1 MSNTVLDNKDIE
13 LMKQILLSGN
23 LDSNGEVKR
32 NTWTNKCISGV
43 LKCFGKK

>member
-23 LDSNGEVKR
+23 LDSNGEVKL
-32 NTWTNKCISGV
+32 NE
-43 LKCFGKK
+43 